1 MDTLG
6 GLVDK
11 ISIVNLKM
19 WNNQEILYDI
29 RRMTFEEF
37 KERFIKNDDKVLELF
52 ESLKKCCDLNVQRNA
67 LIDEFDVRLI
77 EIINAGLN
85 GEDLDNGSNIQR
97 KHKSY

>member
-29 RRMTFEEF
+29 RRMSFEEF
-37 KERFIKNDDKVLELF
+37 KERFIKDDDKVLELF
-52 ESLKKCCDLNVQRNA
+52 ESLKKSCDLNVQRNA
-67 LIDEFDVRLI
+67 LIDEFDIKLI
-77 EIINAGLN
+77 EIIKSGLN